1 MPEFMKNTEGWQAL
15 VGTVIAIVVA
25 LGSFINSND
34 AQHEANSARAM
45 ASVSQEDM
53 REIFAQRAKVDA
65 ILGQLQEKVVEIDSR
80 IHRMD
85 DRVESGDREL
95 VTLVKEVMTDF
106 RLELNKADARG
117 KEVTADI
124 NKRYDRVAD
133 LLVDILDTVKLGGG
147 LSNK

>member
-1 MPEFMKNTEGWQAL
+1 MPDFIKNAENWQSF
-15 VGTVIAIVVA
+15 VGVFIAILVA
-25 LGSFINSND
+25 IGSFVSASD

-65 ILGQLQEKVVEIDSR
+65 ILGQLQEKIAEIDSR

-95 VTLVKEVMTDF
+95 VAMVKEVMTDF